1 MESIEFTDGND
12 VFEYIKEYLDEVD
25 ITQLTDIYERIF
37 REGLAQTLRYQI
49 LENYVSYLYDT
60 LEKIKTTQDADL
72 FIKQYIL
79 GEK

>member
-1 MESIEFTDGND
+1 MESIEFTDSND

-49 LENYVSYLYDT
+49 LENYVSYMDDT
-60 LEKIKTTQDADL
+60 LEKIKTTQDADV
-72 FIKQYIL
+72 FIKRYIL